1 MARKGRK
8 GDGEEVEEGEES
20 EEEGGGAVVG
30 VSSSS
35 CWFFCALTAARDFS
49 SRERVQV
56 GECAARCRW
65 RTPISSDCLKRLE

>member
-8 GDGEEVEEGEES
+8 GDGEEGEES
-20 EEEGGGAVVG
+20 EEEEEGGGAVVG

-49 SRERVQV
+49 SREMHSHKGSGR
-56 GECAARCRW
+56 
-65 RTPISSDCLKRLE
+65 